1 MRIAL
6 KLTLNI
12 TRGKPAPG
20 PQPDPEPEQRETALD
35 ALVIPAD
42 DRGPREL
49 DANHRPDSYGFFDDR
64 QAIGFSRRRRADNGV

>member
-12 TRGKPAPG
+12 TRGGKPAPA
-20 PQPDPEPEQRETALD
+20 PDPEPEQRDTALD

-49 DANHRPDSYGFFDDR
+49 DANHRPDSYGFMD
-64 QAIGFSRRRRADNGV
+64 QGQSIGFSRRRRADNGV